1 MYLESLLLG
10 ANAKVNSWS
19 NADYVSATLKNGV
32 AVEKIVF
39 NFHSLNEIF
48 CLMLLPEGRPHI
60 RKASVKAENMF
71 WVSTLWS
78 VWVESVFPF
87 SKCSPRCST
96 SEVFNLFSIY
106 HVATHFIC
114 VLNFMLSD
122 LMLIYS
128 AIILNLQHT
137 DNET

>member
-1 MYLESLLLG
+1 MCLEPLFLG
-10 ANAKVNSWS
+10 AKAKVNTWS
-19 NADYVSATLKNGV
+19 YAAYVSSTLKNGI
-32 AVEKIVF
+32 AVEKIIF

-48 CLMLLPEGRPHI
+48 CLVLLPEGRLHI
-60 RKASVKAENMF
+60 RKANVNAENTSL
-71 WVSTLWS
+71 VSTLWS
-78 VWVESVFPF
+78 VWVQSVFPF
-87 SKCSPRCST
+87 SKCSPWCST
-96 SEVFNLFSIY
+96 SEVFNLFSIS

-114 VLNFMLSD
+114 VLNFTLSD

>member
-1 MYLESLLLG
+1 MKPLLLG
-10 ANAKVNSWS
+10 DNAKENTWS
-19 NADYVSATLKNGV
+19 YADYVSSILKKNGT
-32 AVEKIVF
+32 AVENIVF

-48 CLMLLPEGRPHI
+48 CLMLLSKGRLRI
-60 RKASVKAENMF
+60 RKANVKAENVSL
-71 WVSTLWS
+71 VSTLWS
-78 VWVESVFPF
+78 VWVETVAPF
-87 SKCSPRCST
+87 FKCSPWCST

>member
-1 MYLESLLLG
+1 MCLEPLLLG
-10 ANAKVNSWS
+10 ANAKVNTWS
-19 NADYVSATLKNGV
+19 YADFVSSTLKNGI
-32 AVEKIVF
+32 AVERIVF
-39 NFHSLNEIF
+39 NFLSLNEIF
-48 CLMLLPEGRPHI
+48 CLMLLPEGRLYI
-60 RKASVKAENMF
+60 RKTNVKAGN
-71 WVSTLWS
+71 SLWFQLCDLC
-78 VWVESVFPF
+78 VESVFPF
-87 SKCSPRCST
+87 SKCSPWCST

-106 HVATHFIC
+106 HVVTHFIC

>member
-1 MYLESLLLG
+1 MKPLLLG
-10 ANAKVNSWS
+10 DNAKENTWS
-19 NADYVSATLKNGV
+19 YADYVSSILKKNGT
-32 AVEKIVF
+32 AVENIVF

-48 CLMLLPEGRPHI
+48 CLMLLSKGRLRI
-60 RKASVKAENMF
+60 RKANVKAENVSL
-71 WVSTLWS
+71 VSTLWS
-78 VWVESVFPF
+78 VWVETVAPF
-87 SKCSPRCST
+87 FKCSPWCST

-106 HVATHFIC
+106 YVATHFIC